1 MSIVSSRQSFL
12 TNTLSTP
19 PSNKPNTK
27 ILYPVK
33 TISCRYPPH
42 DHQDSRRKG
51 NNQLARLA
59 VVTLAAGVLTLG
71 PVYDASAAKTGGRVG
86 GQVFRPSAPRSVPR
100 INNTSRTNIYIN
112 PPVAPPLVGGY
123 SYGYGAPFLWRLGL
137 VTIFILCT
145 WSKCCH
151 WPWRWI

>member
-1 MSIVSSRQSFL
+1 MSIVSSQQSFL

-51 NNQLARLA
+51 NNQFARLA

-71 PVYDASAAKTGGRVG
+71 SVYDALPRLVEELAARLSGHRLP
-86 GQVFRPSAPRSVPR
+86 GQSPES
-100 INNTSRTNIYIN
+100 TTLLGNIYIN
-112 PPVAPPLVGGY
+112 PHNSL
-123 SYGYGAPFLWRLGL
+123 
-137 VTIFILCT
+137 
-145 WSKCCH
+145 
-151 WPWRWI
+151 

>member
-86 GQVFRPSAPRSVPR
+86 GQVFRPSAPR
-100 INNTSRTNIYIN
+100 
-112 PPVAPPLVGGY
+112 
-123 SYGYGAPFLWRLGL
+123 YGYGAPFLWRLGL